1 MTPIAPLIETFL
13 NDTLA
18 RQRGVSRHTRDSYAL
33 SFQLLF
39 MFAAKRRKVP
49 PSALTLEHLD
59 AGLVSAFLEDLEDQR
74 KNAPVTRNVRLAA
87 IKSFFRFLEYRQPA
101 ALEHIRRVLAI
112 PFKKTDQRLVPY
124 LLRAELQA
132 LLDAPDPATRDGIRD
147 RAMLHL
153 AVCAGLR
160 VSELTGLKL
169 EDVDLSS
176 MSIRVLGKG
185 RRERTL
191 PLWKTTAAALR
202 AWLAVRGRVAAPE
215 VFVNARGEPLSR
227 WGFAYL
233 LKQYAA
239 TAARLHPAATE
250 RRLALTDLCDVDRAA
265 LSHRVEDLRSAEV
278 DGRRRDARRL
288 ADPRDQVPERRGNRT
303 KPFAASLRLT
313 ISIVHWPL
321 PLTALRSLSPA

>member
-1 MTPIAPLIETFL
+1 MTPIAPLIEAFL
-13 NDTLA
+13 DETLA
-18 RQRGVSRHTRDSYAL
+18 RQRAVSQHTRNSYAV

-39 MFAAKRRKVP
+39 MFAAKRLKVS
-49 PSALTLEHLD
+49 PSALTLEQLD
-59 AGLVSAFLEDLEDQR
+59 ASLISAFLEHLEDDR

-112 PFKKTDQRLVPY
+112 PFKKTDQRLIPY
-124 LLRAELQA
+124 LQRQELQA
-132 LLDAPDPATRDGIRD
+132 VLDAPDPATRDGVRD

-169 EDVDLSS
+169 DDIDLSS

-202 AWLAVRGRVAAPE
+202 AWLAVRGRIAAPE

-233 LKQYAA
+233 LKRHAA
-239 TAARLHPAATE
+239 TAARTHPVSARNASRPTCSGT
-250 RRLALTDLCDVDRAA
+250 LAR
-265 LSHRVEDLRSAEV
+265 
-278 DGRRRDARRL
+278 
-288 ADPRDQVPERRGNRT
+288 
-303 KPFAASLRLT
+303 
-313 ISIVHWPL
+313 
-321 PLTALRSLSPA
+321 